1 MLALSLLAAVLLDR
15 VLGEPRRWHP
25 LVGFG
30 RVASWLEAQLNAPL
44 PPASSSAA
52 AGLPSLPPGGGELA
66 RGQIEGEGD
75 AASHHAPNL
84 RVNGLF
90 AVILLLAPLTAL
102 AWFLT
107 TLPVIGGLL
116 GVLMLYASLGL
127 RSLHEHAQP
136 VAAALAS
143 NDMAAAQ
150 QHAAML
156 VSRDAEALEP
166 ASATCESVLENGSDA
181 VFGALF
187 WFIVAGGAGALLFRL
202 ANTLDAMW
210 GYKTARYL
218 HFGWAAARL
227 DDVLGFIPARLTAL
241 TYALL
246 GQTRQ
251 ALTCWCTQA
260 PAWKSPNAGPVMA
273 AGAGALGIQL
283 GGAARYHG
291 VWQERPP
298 LGQGHSPTGQDIERA
313 LRLLR
318 HGVALWLV
326 LAGLACLLIEII
338 CHA

>member
-1 MLALSLLAAVLLDR
+1 VLLDAL
-15 VLGEPRRWHP
+15 LGEPRRWHP

-30 RVASWLEAQLNAPL
+30 RVATWLEARLNAPR
-44 PPASSSAA
+44 PHAEGGTSSH
-52 AGLPSLPPGGGELA
+52 LT
-66 RGQIEGEGD
+66 
-75 AASHHAPNL
+75 
-84 RVNGLF
+84 GLF
-90 AVILLLAPLTAL
+90 AVTLLLAPLTAL
-102 AWFLT
+102 AWVLT
-107 TLPVIGGLL
+107 TLPVIGGFL

-136 VAAALAS
+136 VTDALAS

-156 VSRDAEALEP
+156 VSRDAEAIEP

-181 VFGALF
+181 VFGAMF
-187 WFIVAGGAGALLFRL
+187 WFIVAGGAGAVLFRL

-210 GYKTARYL
+210 GYKTPRYL
-218 HFGWAAARL
+218 RFGWAAARL

-251 ALTCWCTQA
+251 ALACWRTQA

-273 AGAGALGIQL
+273 AGAGALGIKL
-283 GGAARYHG
+283 GGAARYQG

-298 LGQGHSPTGQDIERA
+298 LGQGRTPTGQDIERA

-318 HGVALWLV
+318 HGVALWLA
-326 LAGLACLLIEII
+326 LAVLACLIIEII
-338 CHA
+338 YHA

>member
-30 RVASWLEAQLNAPL
+30 RMASWLEARLN
-44 PPASSSAA
+44 
-52 AGLPSLPPGGGELA
+52 
-66 RGQIEGEGD
+66 

-84 RVNGLF
+84 RVNGLI
-90 AVILLLAPLTAL
+90 AVTLLLAPLTAL

-136 VAAALAS
+136 VAAALAQ
-143 NDMAAAQ
+143 DELAAAK

-166 ASATCESVLENGSDA
+166 AAATCESVLENGSDA
-181 VFGALF
+181 VYGALF
-187 WFIVAGGAGALLFRL
+187 WFIVAGGAGAVLFRL

-210 GYKTARYL
+210 GYKTPRYL
-218 HFGWAAARL
+218 RFGWAAARL

-251 ALTCWCTQA
+251 ALNCWRTQA

-298 LGQGHSPTGQDIERA
+298 LGTGRKAQGDDIERA

-318 HGVALWLV
+318 HGVALWLA
-326 LAGLACLLIEII
+326 LAVLACLIIEII
-338 CHA
+338 YHA